1 MPINVM
7 QPAEY
12 WTCDNLEVG
21 PPPRCDRQVW
31 GAKIRSG
38 VFGVAQGLTSSEGD
52 EVHEWEMATIPSLRR
67 PWDAQV
73 GKGTRRSFTPRKKV
87 QRVRTQPDVSCCEL
101 IDVVQATEY
110 RVCDDFSEF
119 PLRRRPRF
127 FRIARC
133 PLSDRSMRPPMIEVR
148 NVRG

>member
-1 MPINVM
+1 MR
-7 QPAEY
+7 A
-12 WTCDNLEVG
+12 
-21 PPPRCDRQVW
+21 
-31 GAKIRSG
+31 
-38 VFGVAQGLTSSEGD
+38 
-52 EVHEWEMATIPSLRR
+52 
-67 PWDAQV
+67 
-73 GKGTRRSFTPRKKV
+73 

-110 RVCDDFSEF
+110 SVSNDFSGF
-119 PLRRRPRF
+119 PLRRIPRF